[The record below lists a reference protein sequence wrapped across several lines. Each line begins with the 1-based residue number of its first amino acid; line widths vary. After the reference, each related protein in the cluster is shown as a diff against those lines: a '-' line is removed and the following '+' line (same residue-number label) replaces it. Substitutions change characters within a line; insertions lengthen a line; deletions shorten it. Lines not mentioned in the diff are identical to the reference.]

1 MDKYFIYYFSNIPL
15 ISKWNFKVN
24 GKTFQFQSYPWTHWQ
39 RSHNCWGRKGW
50 GLTAGCSWESPL
62 LGGASSWVVYWR
74 CSHIVLTS
82 VRRGRDLWFV
92 VCLSVVVL
100 VTIPCFFFTFITF
113 ALFLAALWYHL
124 PLPPPS
130 SPHWLSFVHFYA
142 LTFPFWSL
150 YSLSLI
156 SLVVAASELT
166 ECFCHAVCLKPWYY
180 CCRKDETWRGYWA
193 VIYSLFLSLL
203 HWLKGHCQGIFFI
216 IFQII
221 FLTVYSNPLKAWNL
235 NLSLP
240 KVLSIIHSHWFVVV
254 DLRLYVGLV
263 PFEFLSSKAH
273 VKSQVFCG
281 GVGGQK
287 GKV

>member
-1 MDKYFIYYFSNIPL
+1 M
-15 ISKWNFKVN
+15 
-24 GKTFQFQSYPWTHWQ
+24 
-39 RSHNCWGRKGW
+39 
-50 GLTAGCSWESPL
+50 
-62 LGGASSWVVYWR
+62 VYRR
-74 CSHIVLTS
+74 CRHVVLTS
-82 VRRGRDLWFV
+82 VRRGRDLWFGF
-92 VCLSVVVL
+92 CLSVVVL
-100 VTIPCFFFTFITF
+100 VTVLCFFFSFIPF
-113 ALFLAALWYHL
+113 ALFLTAFWCHL

-130 SPHWLSFVHFYA
+130 SPHWLSFVHFNA

-166 ECFCHAVCLKPWYY
+166 ECFCHAVCLKPWFY

-221 FLTVYSNPLKAWNL
+221 FLTVYNNPLKAWNL

-254 DLRLYVGLV
+254 DLRLCRAGAIWVFV
-263 PFEFLSSKAH
+263 IESACK
-273 VKSQVFCG
+273 KSGFFVG
-281 GVGGQK
+281 GVGGLK
-287 GKV
+287 GKVWWIKWAS